1 MVQNIQTGTEIAV
14 GTGDTVSVLF
24 QVVWPYE
31 TGETA
36 DDISSNDEIDT
47 YWGEKS
53 YNYTYDV
60 DEYAIEVTMRLEVV
74 QDI

>member
-1 MVQNIQTGTEIAV
+1 MVQNIQTGTEVDVDI
-14 GTGDTVSVLF
+14 GDTVNVLF
-24 QVVWPYE
+24 KVVWPYE
-31 TGETA
+31 TGDTEDEINA
-36 DDISSNDEIDT
+36 NDEIDT